1 MTNKCVLVANWHAAL
16 VDKAREGPDGVHFVI
31 NQNAL
36 PTNQQAF
43 RCLNIS
49 LTTERTFDY
58 NECVCKLWSKQLL
71 VIVNQHE
78 CLLALSKD
86 THKAPLFCPIGYLSL
101 GFCDNGHAPM
111 IAC

>member
-49 LTTERTFDY
+49 LTTERTLDY

-78 CLLALSKD
+78 CLLALSTNAACQLATE
-86 THKAPLFCPIGYLSL
+86 THLLVTTTHQSGS
-101 GFCDNGHAPM
+101 
-111 IAC
+111 